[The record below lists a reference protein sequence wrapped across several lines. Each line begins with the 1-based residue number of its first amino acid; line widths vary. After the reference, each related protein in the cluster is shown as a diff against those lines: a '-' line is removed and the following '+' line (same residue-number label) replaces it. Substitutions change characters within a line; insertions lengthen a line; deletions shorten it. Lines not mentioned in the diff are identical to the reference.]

1 MNSTTIFEY
10 IQELEKRNEQLKELY
25 RKSEATLEKLNSK
38 LLDESIQRVG
48 ATLNEPSLYETTA
61 RTKTHTLNK
70 EIAEHLRELG
80 EMTSD
85 FYKAGAYNTAADVIA
100 TLDFEV
106 QNGES
111 LLEIKGIGK
120 GIASKVDHFLDEYFE
135 DAESVASNEGQI
147 LGESDEESSDESD
160 DESES
165 DFFISYNSELAD
177 VFDELAHHEKDEH
190 KSKAYDNAAQI
201 IDRLPFKVT
210 SGKELA
216 KGPKKVAGIGKSI
229 ANVIDEFISTG
240 KVQKLERLEKG
251 ASTNEEVAQALEDYA
266 EDLED
271 PFKVRAYKNAAE
283 IIYNLDYEVTS
294 GEELAKGPKKV
305 KGIGKSIANRI
316 DKFLQ
321 TGEMN

>member
-1 MNSTTIFEY
+1 VKCISPTNMNSTSITDY
-10 IQELEKRNEQLKELY
+10 ILKLEKRNEQLENL
-25 RKSEATLEKLNSK
+25 
-38 LLDESIQRVG
+38 
-48 ATLNEPSLYETTA
+48 LNEANKDNSLYHTTT

-70 EIAEHLRELG
+70 EIAAHLRELG

-85 FYKAGAYNTAADVIA
+85 FFKTGAYNTAADIIA

-106 QNGES
+106 HNGES

-120 GIASKVDHFLDEYFE
+120 GIASKVDQFLDEYFD

-147 LGESDEESSDESD
+147 LEDSDEDTD

-165 DFFISYNSELAD
+165 DFFVSYNSELAD

-216 KGPKKVAGIGKSI
+216 KGPKKIAGIGKSI
-229 ANVIDEFISTG
+229 ANVIDEFLSTG
-240 KVQKLERLEKG
+240 KVKKLEMLERG

-305 KGIGKSIANRI
+305 KGIGKSIANKI